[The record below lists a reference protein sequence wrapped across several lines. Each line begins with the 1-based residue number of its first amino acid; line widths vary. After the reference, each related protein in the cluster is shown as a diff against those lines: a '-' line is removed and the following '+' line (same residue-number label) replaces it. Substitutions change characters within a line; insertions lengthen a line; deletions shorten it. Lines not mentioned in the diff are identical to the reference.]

1 MNIVSTTVTVA
12 SAGTTAT
19 DQFSAST
26 YRAAKY
32 IISVSDADD
41 TTYATTEALVVHNG
55 TDASLPQFGDV
66 TVGSGTVPDPLLDAD
81 ISGGNCRLLVT
92 TNSDNQT
99 IKVTRLTT
107 VV

>member
-1 MNIVSTTVTVA
+1 MLDGQSSAYYTTASNLTGAASGITAVTVNSIMNIVSTTITVA

-55 TDASLPQFGDV
+55 TDA
-66 TVGSGTVPDPLLDAD
+66 
-81 ISGGNCRLLVT
+81 
-92 TNSDNQT
+92 
-99 IKVTRLTT
+99 
-107 VV
+107 